1 MMGNKYHAV
10 RTEVDGITFHSKGE
24 AKRYGDLK
32 LLEKSNSISGLKLQP
47 KYILEPGDSDLA
59 VYGLQRAIS
68 YVGDF
73 SYRVIRHSVI
83 SILGQEAAVLIAT
96 KDPDYLSV
104 EVCED
109 FKGHRTPVYKLKRH
123 LFVRRYPDIYHLET
137 SI

>member
-47 KYILEPGDSDLA
+47 KYVLSEAAISPYHGKLRP
-59 VYGLQRAIS
+59 IS

-83 SILGQEAAVLIAT
+83 AMLGQEAAVLIAT